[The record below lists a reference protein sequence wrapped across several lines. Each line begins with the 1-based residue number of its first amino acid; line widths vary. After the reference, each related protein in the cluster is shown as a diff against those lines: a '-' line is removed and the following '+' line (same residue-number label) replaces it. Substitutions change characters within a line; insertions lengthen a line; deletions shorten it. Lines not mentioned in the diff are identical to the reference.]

1 MKFVKSHYEKIVF
14 SLVILS
20 LVIVSC
26 ISYFDSASEEN
37 TTQYFNAGS
46 FSIDSFGDEKVLV
59 FLKKTHLVPNDSVQV
74 FNSKG
79 EKIDTFKIKKV
90 IFSKKSKVSIQLK
103 TQIIL
108 KGRLLNPSST
118 ILTTGWEK
126 SRSPIAIDTDKGV
139 KNISFKEIEFIR
151 GEQKLVLDK
160 SVDDLDPSE
169 CRISVYQS
177 KSQIL
182 IDSNRTEKNRW
193 TNTESEENAS
203 IYDLFTPP
211 IIYLVDGELATSLPE
226 APKEIE
232 KEEEFGLTILSFEK
246 KEYRFKLV
254 SWIGQTPYFED
265 LQKKVSETLNKNVK
279 NRIEVKIPYKENNN
293 YRPGLPSLVKTT
305 QEDTGKLLM
314 VEFFTVQ
321 QVTDSKT
328 GGSKP
333 VGRALV
339 RDFKKGGKPFEIN
352 SLMKT
357 VNSGDFKILLKFDIE
372 DEAVSE
378 IEIDGSAIEKEFNFG
393 KRSYKI
399 LNIDNENK
407 TIEVEKKISGD
418 SDASITTLS
427 L

>member
-26 ISYFDSASEEN
+26 ISYFNSASEEN

-339 RDFKKGGKPFEIN
+339 RDFKKGGEPFEIN

-407 TIEVEKKISGD
+407 NIEVEKKISGE

>member
-1 MKFVKSHYEKIVF
+1 MKFVKSHYDKIALSIVT
-14 SLVILS
+14 LS
-20 LVIVSC
+20 LVIVCC
-26 ISYFDSASEEN
+26 ISYFN
-37 TTQYFNAGS
+37 TDGEGNKTKYLNAGS

-59 FLKKTHLVPNDSVQV
+59 FLKKTQLVPNDSVQV
-74 FNSKG
+74 FNLRE

-103 TQIIL
+103 AQTML

-126 SRSPIAIDTDKGV
+126 SRSPIAIETDKGV

-151 GEQKLVLDK
+151 GDQKLVLDK
-160 SVDDLDPSE
+160 PIDEFDPSE
-169 CRISVYQS
+169 FRISVYQS
-177 KSQIL
+177 KSQFF
-182 IDSNRTEKNRW
+182 IDSNRTERNRW
-193 TNTESEENAS
+193 TNAENDENS
-203 IYDLFTPP
+203 TIYDLFTPP
-211 IIYLVDGELATSLPE
+211 IIYLVKGELATSLPE
-226 APKEIE
+226 APREIE

-265 LQKKVSETLNKNVK
+265 LQKQVSEKLNKNVK
-279 NRIEVKIPYKENNN
+279 NRIEVKIPYKENQN
-293 YRPGLPSLVKTT
+293 YRPGLPSLIKTT
-305 QEDTGKLLM
+305 QEDTDKLLM

-328 GGSKP
+328 GGAKP

-339 RDFKKGGKPFEIN
+339 RDFKNGGKPFEIN

-357 VNSGDFKILLKFDIE
+357 VNSGDFKIILKFDIDGE
-372 DEAVSE
+372 EASE
-378 IEIDGSAIEKEFNFG
+378 IEIDRSAIEKEFNFG

-407 TIEVEKKISGD
+407 SIEIEKKISGESD
-418 SDASITTLS
+418 SSKTTLS

>member
-1 MKFVKSHYEKIVF
+1 VKFVKSHYEKIVF

-26 ISYFDSASEEN
+26 ISYFNSASEGN

-193 TNTESEENAS
+193 TNTESEENSS

-305 QEDTGKLLM
+305 QEDAGKLLM

-407 TIEVEKKISGD
+407 NIEVEKKISGE
-418 SDASITTLS
+418 SGASITTLS

>member
-26 ISYFDSASEEN
+26 ISYFNSASEGN

-90 IFSKKSKVSIQLK
+90 IFSKKSKVSIHLK

-333 VGRALV
+333 VGCALV
-339 RDFKKGGKPFEIN
+339 RDFKKGGEPFEIN

-407 TIEVEKKISGD
+407 NIEVEKKISGE
-418 SDASITTLS
+418 SGASITTLS

>member
-1 MKFVKSHYEKIVF
+1 MKFVKSHYDKIALSV
-14 SLVILS
+14 VTLS

-26 ISYFDSASEEN
+26 ISYFNTASEGNKTKYLNE
-37 TTQYFNAGS
+37 GS

-59 FLKKTHLVPNDSVQV
+59 FLKKTQLVPNDSVQV
-74 FNSKG
+74 FNLRG

-103 TQIIL
+103 AQTML

-126 SRSPIAIDTDKGV
+126 SRSPIAIETDKGV

-151 GEQKLVLDK
+151 GDQKLVLDK
-160 SVDDLDPSE
+160 PIDEFDPSE
-169 CRISVYQS
+169 FRISVYQS
-177 KSQIL
+177 KSQFF
-182 IDSNRTEKNRW
+182 IDSNRTERNRW
-193 TNTESEENAS
+193 TNAENDENS
-203 IYDLFTPP
+203 TIYDLFTPP
-211 IIYLVDGELATSLPE
+211 IIYLVKGELATSLPE
-226 APKEIE
+226 APREIE

-265 LQKKVSETLNKNVK
+265 LQKQVSEKLNKNVK
-279 NRIEVKIPYKENNN
+279 NRIEVKIPYKENQN
-293 YRPGLPSLVKTT
+293 YRPGLPSLIKTT
-305 QEDTGKLLM
+305 QEDTDKLLM

-328 GGSKP
+328 GGAKP

-339 RDFKKGGKPFEIN
+339 RDFKNGGKPFEIN

-357 VNSGDFKILLKFDIE
+357 VNSGDFKIILKFDIDGE
-372 DEAVSE
+372 EASE
-378 IEIDGSAIEKEFNFG
+378 IEIDRSAIEKEFNFG

-407 TIEVEKKISGD
+407 SIEIEKKISGESD
-418 SDASITTLS
+418 SSKTTLS

>member
-1 MKFVKSHYEKIVF
+1 MKFVKSHYDKIALSIVT
-14 SLVILS
+14 LS
-20 LVIVSC
+20 LVIVCC
-26 ISYFDSASEEN
+26 ISYFNTASEGN
-37 TTQYFNAGS
+37 KTKYLNAGS

-59 FLKKTHLVPNDSVQV
+59 FLKKTQLVPNDSVQV
-74 FNSKG
+74 FNSRG

-103 TQIIL
+103 AQTML

-126 SRSPIAIDTDKGV
+126 SRSPIAIETDKGV

-151 GEQKLVLDK
+151 GDQKLVLDK
-160 SVDDLDPSE
+160 PIDEFDPSE
-169 CRISVYQS
+169 FRISVYQS
-177 KSQIL
+177 KSQFF
-182 IDSNRTEKNRW
+182 IDSNRTERNRW
-193 TNTESEENAS
+193 TNAENDENS
-203 IYDLFTPP
+203 TIYDLFTPP
-211 IIYLVDGELATSLPE
+211 IIYLVKGELATSLPE
-226 APKEIE
+226 APREIE

-265 LQKKVSETLNKNVK
+265 LQKQVSEKLNKNVK
-279 NRIEVKIPYKENNN
+279 NRIEVKIPYKENQN
-293 YRPGLPSLVKTT
+293 YRPGLPSLIKTT
-305 QEDTGKLLM
+305 QEDTDKLLM

-328 GGSKP
+328 GGAKP

-339 RDFKKGGKPFEIN
+339 RDFKNGGKPFEIN

-357 VNSGDFKILLKFDIE
+357 VNSGDFKIILKFDIDGE
-372 DEAVSE
+372 EASE
-378 IEIDGSAIEKEFNFG
+378 IEIDRSAIEKEFNFG

-407 TIEVEKKISGD
+407 SIEIEKKISGESD
-418 SDASITTLS
+418 SSKTTLS